1 MKIAIFSESFFPRV
15 NGVANSVLRVSRF
28 LQANGHEVLIVAPG
42 FPASVNSDIDINR
55 LNVKR
60 IRYISLPKVADF
72 EVGASSVAK
81 LENILRD
88 FNPDVVHLASPF
100 ALGMQG
106 CRAARNLGIPV
117 VAVYQTDVSGFA
129 SFYGLPKIAKFA
141 RKWSNQ
147 IHRMS
152 TINLVPSSSTM
163 NEFIKFGV
171 PNVRLWGRGVDTEL
185 FSPDKRSQQIR
196 DSWLTNGRTIVGYLG
211 RLAPEKQIDRLS
223 SLDESEHKVIVIGD
237 GPMRSELEKKLPNA
251 TFTGQLSGQE
261 LAATLASLDVLI
273 STGEHETFCQVI
285 QEAMA
290 AGIPVIAPR
299 AGGPID
305 LVIEGVTG
313 FLYEPGSTKS
323 MLNRLRILHENEKL
337 RKQFGFQA
345 TQIVKGRTWEA
356 ICQELVGHYQDA
368 IGAFMQEVA

>member
-72 EVGASSVAK
+72 ELGTSSVVK

-88 FNPDVVHLASPF
+88 FDPDVVHLASPF

-163 NEFIKFGV
+163 NEFVKFGV

-223 SLDESEHKVIVIGD
+223 SLDENEHKVIVIGD

-323 MLNRLRILHENEKL
+323 MLNRFRILHENEKL

-368 IGAFMQEVA
+368 IGASMQKVA

>member
-72 EVGASSVAK
+72 ELGTSSVVK

-88 FNPDVVHLASPF
+88 FDPDVVHLASPF
-100 ALGMQG
+100 ALGMQW

-163 NEFIKFGV
+163 NEFVKFGV
-171 PNVRLWGRGVDTEL
+171 PNVRLW
-185 FSPDKRSQQIR
+185 
-196 DSWLTNGRTIVGYLG
+196 
-211 RLAPEKQIDRLS
+211 
-223 SLDESEHKVIVIGD
+223 
-237 GPMRSELEKKLPNA
+237 
-251 TFTGQLSGQE
+251 
-261 LAATLASLDVLI
+261 
-273 STGEHETFCQVI
+273 
-285 QEAMA
+285 
-290 AGIPVIAPR
+290 
-299 AGGPID
+299 
-305 LVIEGVTG
+305 
-313 FLYEPGSTKS
+313 
-323 MLNRLRILHENEKL
+323 
-337 RKQFGFQA
+337 
-345 TQIVKGRTWEA
+345 
-356 ICQELVGHYQDA
+356 
-368 IGAFMQEVA
+368 

>member
-60 IRYISLPKVADF
+60 IRHISLPKVADF

-163 NEFIKFGV
+163 NEFVKFGV

-223 SLDESEHKVIVIGD
+223 SLDENEHKVIVIGD

>member
-60 IRYISLPKVADF
+60 IRHISLPKVADF

-163 NEFIKFGV
+163 NEFVKFGV

-223 SLDESEHKVIVIGD
+223 SLDENEHKVIVIGD

-368 IGAFMQEVA
+368 ISAFMQEVA

>member
-129 SFYGLPKIAKFA
+129 SFYGLPKIAKFV

>member
-60 IRYISLPKVADF
+60 IRHISLPKVADF

-163 NEFIKFGV
+163 NEFVKFGV
-171 PNVRLWGRGVDTEL
+171 PNVRLWGRGVDTES

-223 SLDESEHKVIVIGD
+223 SLDENEHKVIVIGD

>member
-1 MKIAIFSESFFPRV
+1 M

-72 EVGASSVAK
+72 ELGTSSVVK

-88 FNPDVVHLASPF
+88 FDPDVVHLASPF

-163 NEFIKFGV
+163 NEFVKFGV

-223 SLDESEHKVIVIGD
+223 SLDENEHKVIVIGD

-323 MLNRLRILHENEKL
+323 MLNRFRILHENEKL

-368 IGAFMQEVA
+368 IGASMQKVA

>member
-163 NEFIKFGV
+163 NEFVKFGV

-223 SLDESEHKVIVIGD
+223 SLDENEHKVIIIGD

-261 LAATLASLDVLI
+261 LATTLASLDVLI

-368 IGAFMQEVA
+368 IGASMQKVA

>member
-72 EVGASSVAK
+72 ELGTSSVVK

-88 FNPDVVHLASPF
+88 FDPDVVHLASPF

-163 NEFIKFGV
+163 NEFVKFGV

-223 SLDESEHKVIVIGD
+223 SLDENEHKVIVIGD

-368 IGAFMQEVA
+368 IGASMQKVA

>member
-28 LQANGHEVLIVAPG
+28 LQANDHEVLIVAPG

-60 IRYISLPKVADF
+60 IRHISLPKVADF

-163 NEFIKFGV
+163 NEFVKFGV

-223 SLDESEHKVIVIGD
+223 SLDENEHKVIVIGD

-368 IGAFMQEVA
+368 ISAFMQEVA

>member
-28 LQANGHEVLIVAPG
+28 LQANDHEVLIVAPG

-163 NEFIKFGV
+163 NEFVKFGV

-223 SLDESEHKVIVIGD
+223 SLDENEHKVIVIGD

-368 IGAFMQEVA
+368 ISAFMQEVA

>member
-129 SFYGLPKIAKFA
+129 GFYGLPKIAKFA

-163 NEFIKFGV
+163 NEFVKFGA

-223 SLDESEHKVIVIGD
+223 SLDENEHKVIIIGD
-237 GPMRSELEKKLPNA
+237 GPIRSELEKKLPNA

-261 LAATLASLDVLI
+261 LATTLASLDVLI

-368 IGAFMQEVA
+368 IGASMQKVA

>member
-28 LQANGHEVLIVAPG
+28 LQANDHEVLIVAPG
-42 FPASVNSDIDINR
+42 FPANVNSDIDINR

-223 SLDESEHKVIVIGD
+223 SLDENEHKVIVIGD

>member
-1 MKIAIFSESFFPRV
+1 MKVVIFSESFFPRV

-28 LQANGHEVLIVAPG
+28 LQENDHEVFIVAPG
-42 FPASVNSDIDINR
+42 FPSGVNSDIDINR

-88 FNPDVVHLASPF
+88 FNPDLVHLASPF

-117 VAVYQTDVSGFA
+117 VAVYQTDVSGFVR
-129 SFYGLPKIAKFA
+129 FYGLPKIAKFA
-141 RKWSNQ
+141 RSWSNQ
-147 IHRMS
+147 IHRMA
-152 TINLVPSSSTM
+152 TINLVPSSPTM
-163 NEFIKFGV
+163 NEFVEFGV

-185 FSPDKRSQQIR
+185 FSPNQRSQQIR
-196 DSWLTNGRTIVGYLG
+196 SSWFADNRTIVGYLG
-211 RLAPEKQIDRLS
+211 RLAPEKQIERLT
-223 SLDESEHKVIVIGD
+223 SLDENQHKLIIIGD
-237 GPMRSELEKKLPNA
+237 GPMRVELEKKLPNA
-251 TFTGQLSGQE
+251 IFTGQLSGQK

-290 AGIPVIAPR
+290 SGLPVIAPR

-305 LVIEGVTG
+305 LVIDGVTG

-337 RKQFGFQA
+337 RQQFGFQA

-356 ICQELVGHYQDA
+356 ICEELVGHYQDA
-368 IGAFMQEVA
+368 LVASLRKVA

>member
-72 EVGASSVAK
+72 EIGASSVAK

-163 NEFIKFGV
+163 NEFVKFGV

-223 SLDESEHKVIVIGD
+223 SLDENEHKVIVIGD

-261 LAATLASLDVLI
+261 LATTLASLDVLI

-323 MLNRLRILHENEKL
+323 MLNRLHILHENEKL

-368 IGAFMQEVA
+368 IGASMQKVA

>member
-1 MKIAIFSESFFPRV
+1 MKIVIFSESFFPRV
-15 NGVANSVLRVSRF
+15 NGVANSVLRVSGF
-28 LQANGHEVLIVAPG
+28 LQDNGHEVLIVAPG
-42 FPASVNSDIDINR
+42 FPSSINSDIDINR
-55 LNVKR
+55 FNIKR
-60 IRYISLPKVADF
+60 IKYISLPKVADF
-72 EVGASSVAK
+72 EVGTSSVAK

-117 VAVYQTDVSGFA
+117 VAVYQTDVSGFVR
-129 SFYGLPKIAKFA
+129 FYGLPKVAKFA

-163 NEFIKFGV
+163 NEFVESGV
-171 PNVRLWGRGVDTEL
+171 PNVRRWGRGVDTEL
-185 FSPDKRSQQIR
+185 FNPSRRSQHIR
-196 DSWLTNGRTIVGYLG
+196 DSWCAKERTIVGYLG
-211 RLAPEKQIDRLS
+211 RLAPEKQIERLT
-223 SLDESEHKVIVIGD
+223 SLDPNEHKVIIIGD
-237 GPMRSELEKKLPNA
+237 GPIRAELEKQLPEA
-251 TFTGQLSGQE
+251 IFTGQLSGQQ
-261 LAATLASLDVLI
+261 LAATLASLDVLV

-290 AGIPVIAPR
+290 SGIPVIAPR

-305 LVIEGVTG
+305 LVVEGETG

-323 MLNRLRILHENEKL
+323 MLSRLRILHENEKL
-337 RKQFGFQA
+337 RNQFGFQA
-345 TQIVKGRTWEA
+345 AQTVKSRTWEA
-356 ICQELVGHYQDA
+356 ICEELIGHYQDA
-368 IGAFMQEVA
+368 MSASLQEAA